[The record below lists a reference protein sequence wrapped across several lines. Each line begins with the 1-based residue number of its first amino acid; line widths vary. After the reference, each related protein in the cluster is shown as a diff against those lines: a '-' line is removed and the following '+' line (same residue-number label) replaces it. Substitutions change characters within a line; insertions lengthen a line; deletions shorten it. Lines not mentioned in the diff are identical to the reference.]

1 MQSRISG
8 TVLFYSIS
16 IACGCLIYCYIYT
29 LNLKNVKERTSKITI
44 YDIAK
49 VLNLS
54 ASTVSRALQN
64 NPLINQDTREKVKET
79 ALEMGYV
86 PNWIASSLRKKK
98 SNILGLIVPRTSMY
112 FQSTAI
118 SGIQHDAHK
127 YGFSIV
133 IGQSD
138 DTVEMEK
145 ELVNTFFSLRVDG
158 LLAVSSMFTTT
169 YEHFSPFIRNNIPLV
184 FYDRVPTDFVGYT
197 ITGDDFRGGYLA
209 TAHLISQGCKRIAIF
224 SGMLTCNLY
233 QERLSGYKAAL
244 AENNIPFD
252 EGLLYV
258 HNLTSEAATVA
269 AQELLSLPVL
279 PDGLFAAN
287 DTSAVAFI
295 QEARRHE
302 IKIPSQIKVVGYS
315 NDQSSRIITPSL
327 TTIEQSG
334 YKMGQKAVE
343 TIVQLI
349 NSKETKEVTKNFVF
363 PVELIPRESTIKC

>member
-1 MQSRISG
+1 
-8 TVLFYSIS
+8 
-16 IACGCLIYCYIYT
+16 
-29 LNLKNVKERTSKITI
+29 VKERASKVTI

-49 VLNLS
+49 ALDLS

-86 PNWIASSLRKKK
+86 PNWIASSLRKKR
-98 SNILGLIVPRTSMY
+98 SNIIGLIVPRTSMY

-127 YGFSIV
+127 FGFSIV

-138 DTVEMEK
+138 DTVEMEQ

-158 LLAVSSMFTTT
+158 LLAVSSMYTTT
-169 YEHFSPFIRNNIPLV
+169 FDHFNPFIKNNIPLV
-184 FYDRVPTDFVGYT
+184 FYDRVPTDFQGYT
-197 ITGDDFRGGYLA
+197 ITGDDFKGGYLA
-209 TAHLISQGCKRIAIF
+209 TEHLIKQGCKRIAIF
-224 SGMLTCNLY
+224 SGVLTCNLY
-233 QERLSGYKAAL
+233 DERLSGYKQAL
-244 AENNIPFD
+244 SDYNIPFD
-252 EGLLYV
+252 EQLLYV
-258 HNLTSEAATVA
+258 HNLTSEAATIA
-269 AQELLSLPVL
+269 AQELLAKDEL

-295 QEARRHE
+295 QEAGKHG
-302 IKIPSQIKVVGYS
+302 IDIPGRIKVVGYS
-315 NDQSSRIITPSL
+315 NDQSSRIVTPSL

-343 TIVQLI
+343 TLVQLI
-349 NSKETKEVTKNFVF
+349 NAGETKEIMRNYVF
-363 PVELIPRESTIKC
+363 PVELIARDSTNS